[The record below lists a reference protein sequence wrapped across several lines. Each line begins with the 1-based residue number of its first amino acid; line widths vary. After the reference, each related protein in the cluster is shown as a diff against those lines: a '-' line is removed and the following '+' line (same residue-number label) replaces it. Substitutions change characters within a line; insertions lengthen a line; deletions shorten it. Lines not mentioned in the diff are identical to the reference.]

1 MKNMEVWIP
10 LIQQLIWPLFIVLLI
25 LFNRGRFE
33 QLVDSV
39 IKGRAVEIGGLIKIG
54 EGLQNTEIKTVGSG
68 DFSMEA
74 VEGDDIMIE
83 KGGGQELQRL
93 QQKLASGEITKINN
107 MLIRTD
113 KVYVP
118 EMLLKYISSLGIKYI
133 IFENDQKYDGWISAS
148 AFSGQLLSMYQHDR
162 LYYNDL
168 KARIRGINTSSVQD
182 TAKTSTV
189 LELMKSEK
197 TDEVAVL
204 KGTKFRYLVSK
215 QDILTTVISKVLLE
229 ETEK

>member
-1 MKNMEVWIP
+1 MKNMEAWIP

-148 AFSGQLLSMYQHDR
+148 AFSGQLLSMYRHDR

-182 TAKTSTV
+182 TAKTSAV

>member
-1 MKNMEVWIP
+1 M
-10 LIQQLIWPLFIVLLI
+10 IQQLIWPLFIILLI

-74 VEGDDIMIE
+74 VEGDGMMIE
-83 KGGGQELQRL
+83 KGGGHELEQLQR
-93 QQKLASGEITKINN
+93 KLASGEITKINN

-113 KVYVP
+113 KLYVP
-118 EMLLKYISSLGIKYI
+118 EMLLKYISSLGIKYV
-133 IFENDQKYDGWISAS
+133 IFENGQKYDGWISAS
-148 AFSGQLLSMYQHDR
+148 AFSGQLLSMNPR
-162 LYYNDL
+162 AGLYYNDL
-168 KARIRGINTSSVQD
+168 KAQIHGISTSAVQD
-182 TAKTSTV
+182 TAKTSVV
-189 LELMKSEK
+189 LELMKK
-197 TDEVAVL
+197 DKADDVAVL
-204 KGTKFRYLVSK
+204 KGEKFRYVVSK

-229 ETEK
+229 ESEK